1 MSKDKINEVGD
12 ANLKAFVDSLVAEKK
27 FPETLEPEVIAEIK
41 SDLLSR
47 VEDRINGVIVN
58 NLSSEKIE
66 EFTHL
71 LDGEADTKEMQEF
84 CLNNIPNLAQLI
96 ASELI
101 VFRNSYL
108 S

>member
-12 ANLKAFVDSLVAEKK
+12 ANLIAFVDSLVAEKK
-27 FPETLEPEVIAEIK
+27 FPETLEPEVITEIK

-47 VEDRINGVIVN
+47 VEDRINGVIIN

-66 EFTHL
+66 EFTNL
-71 LDGEADTKEMQEF
+71 LDSEAETKEMQDF
-84 CLNNIPNLAQLI
+84 CLKNIPNLSQLI